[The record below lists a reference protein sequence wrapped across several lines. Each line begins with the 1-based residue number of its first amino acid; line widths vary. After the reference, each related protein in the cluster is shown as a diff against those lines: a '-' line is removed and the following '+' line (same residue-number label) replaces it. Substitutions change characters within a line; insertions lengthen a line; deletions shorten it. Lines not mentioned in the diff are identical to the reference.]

1 MGRTHLHTKLFGT
14 VTKFFYIR
22 KAYYVLCELFTDLIP
37 KALSKFLE
45 MKMTSKVGAGYG
57 HTLEWWK
64 PQRSS
69 LSRAPP
75 AGVELATFMRKAPA
89 EWEMNLLLKVI
100 KYSNYEL
107 LERYE
112 TEWNAL
118 DELIETRA
126 TVFESSD
133 MKKVPPGKKEDIFT
147 RVVDALGK
155 LDLVDELVAAE
166 ELKTS
171 MKH

>member
-1 MGRTHLHTKLFGT
+1 MS
-14 VTKFFYIR
+14 
-22 KAYYVLCELFTDLIP
+22 CELFTNLIP
-37 KALSKFLE
+37 KALSKFLKG
-45 MKMTSKVGAGYG
+45 KMTSKLGAEYA

-64 PQRSS
+64 SQRPS

-75 AGVELATFMRKAPA
+75 AGPELVTFITKGPV

-100 KYSNYEL
+100 KYCNREL

-118 DELIETRA
+118 DKMIETRA
-126 TVFESSD
+126 MVFECD
-133 MKKVPPGKKEDIFT
+133 KQVAPEKKNDIFT
-147 RVVDALGK
+147 RVMDALSE
-155 LDLVDELVAAE
+155 LNLVDEVVEVE

-171 MKH
+171 IKHLLNWES